1 MRWCACVCNWLC
13 VSAVHESKR
22 RTSSALASA
31 DAPSAPISLLFMSSE
46 VSAWFV
52 CATREAASQR
62 DRAADEARRGRHEAE
77 TKRITKEAQQAR
89 GRGTQAPKSA
99 LNTAIEDDAERASA
113 RACGTRGRRKAWR
126 GAARGAV
133 CLAEGVHVGA

>member
-1 MRWCACVCNWLC
+1 MRWCARVCNWLC

-22 RTSSALASA
+22 RTASALASA
-31 DAPSAPISLLFMSSE
+31 DAPSSPILLSPTSSE

-62 DRAADEARRGRHEAE
+62 DRAADEAMRRRRNAE
-77 TKRITKEAQQAR
+77 QDSEAQQAR

-99 LNTAIEDDAERASA
+99 LNTAIEDDAERASV
-113 RACGTRGRRKAWR
+113 RHTWEKKG
-126 GAARGAV
+126 
-133 CLAEGVHVGA
+133 LAGSYS